1 MRTSARAP
9 VAFSGKTGSL
19 DNRHGASAPS
29 PAPTRQT
36 APDALFAVSATALHY
51 LSAFFCWPA
60 GIALAERPFF
70 RLLRPIRSSFHP
82 LAGSNARPRA
92 TLAALTLAFVLN
104 AVGTAFAGESGPRSP
119 AASDSRSATGA
130 TASALPNPRITGAP
144 FLSTWAPEDYGGNPI
159 NYHIVQHPQ
168 SGFIYVGNSSGVLEF
183 DGAAWRLIP
192 FPDGGVAPIVVVDN
206 RGTVWFGGSNQ
217 VAILQP
223 DARGEWQTV
232 DVAGRLPAAERIF
245 GRLYLGTAAPDGVYF
260 AGPSRLVFFGHDG
273 SARSWSTGT
282 TNINGLHWFNGA
294 LHMSLGSRGLAV
306 LEGGVI
312 VPVAAAPRSPNPAI
326 ADTLRL
332 LAVRPA
338 SDGRGSVF
346 LTNIGPFR
354 WPSRGAPLEPL
365 PNGAAAEFARESA
378 TTAAF
383 LPDGRLAFAF
393 PRRGLLILDTS
404 GALSV
409 VLNESHGLPGSRID
423 HLATDNQGGLWLARL
438 NGLARLQIDSRFA
451 TQGSFDAT
459 RDMLR
464 HGSRLYVA
472 HYQGVAWRDDTTGR
486 FHTVT
491 GLPSGLKSLLSVGDR
506 LFGTGQFL
514 YEITPEGRAIV
525 ALRHSFNGLIAL
537 RRSPGYFAGASV
549 TGLRLLRFNGTRW
562 FDEGLV
568 PSVAGSVHAVLED
581 REGWLWAFGYPGSG
595 AWRVDF
601 RQGARGGAD
610 AEFFD
615 SGRSLPRG
623 VSLPFIILDDELRA
637 MRDDPSSATDRS
649 AARWAAGVDFGDE
662 PAYRGLSNVEAERDR
677 WWILDASPQV
687 AVHRRTPPAGTDQP
701 ALAVPTG
708 PLRTIVAKT
717 LYADA
722 PTHTVWLGGQA
733 LISIDPSWRP
743 AQPPTPFPAT
753 VRRLTTAAG
762 EVLHVGSATSAP
774 LKPVA
779 PLRLA
784 PTQNSLRFTFAAPA
798 FAPDHRGVIRTV
810 YRTRLAGL
818 EDTWSNWSATPW
830 REFTALPYR
839 DFVFHVQARDIEDR
853 ESSTGTL
860 AFTIAPPWWLTRTAL
875 AGYGALFL
883 FAISAVFRLR
893 TRALQRRNAQL
904 EALVAA
910 RTSELSEQNI
920 ELARLNRLE
929 LDEKISARLAEE
941 KARLEVLRYQLNP
954 HFLFNSLNSIYTL
967 VWSHSRPAGDLVRRL
982 AEFCRMT
989 LTRGPSETATLA
1001 EEFTMLRA
1009 YLDLESSRWREQLQV
1024 DITLAPAAESLRLPP
1039 FLLLPLV
1046 ENAIKYGGHTSPD
1059 LLRIR
1064 VNARLEDDGST
1075 VIEVANS
1082 GTWVEPGSAPEVSS
1096 TNIGLENLRE
1106 RLARHFPSRHTL
1118 TTTAQDGW
1126 VTVRLTLAHSSPP

>member
-1 MRTSARAP
+1 
-9 VAFSGKTGSL
+9 
-19 DNRHGASAPS
+19 
-29 PAPTRQT
+29 
-36 APDALFAVSATALHY
+36 
-51 LSAFFCWPA
+51 
-60 GIALAERPFF
+60 
-70 RLLRPIRSSFHP
+70 
-82 LAGSNARPRA
+82 
-92 TLAALTLAFVLN
+92 
-104 AVGTAFAGESGPRSP
+104 
-119 AASDSRSATGA
+119 
-130 TASALPNPRITGAP
+130 
-144 FLSTWAPEDYGGNPI
+144 
-159 NYHIVQHPQ
+159 
-168 SGFIYVGNSSGVLEF
+168 VLEF

-217 VAILQP
+217 VALLQP
-223 DARGEWQTV
+223 DARGEWQAV
-232 DVAGRLPAAERIF
+232 DVAGRLPAAERTF
-245 GRLYLGTAAPDGVYF
+245 GRLYLGTAAPDGVYL

-273 SARSWSTGT
+273 SARSWPTGA

-306 LEGGVI
+306 LAEGVI
-312 VPVAAAPRSPNPAI
+312 VPVAAAPRSLNPAI

-338 SDGRGSVF
+338 PDGRGSVF
-346 LTNIGPFR
+346 LTNIGPLR
-354 WPSRGAPLEPL
+354 WPSRGASLEPL

-393 PRRGLLILDTS
+393 PRRGLLVLDAA

-409 VLNESHGLPGSRID
+409 LLNAANGLPGSRID

-451 TQGSFDAT
+451 TQGSFDAS
-459 RDMLR
+459 RDLLR
-464 HGSRLYVA
+464 HGSRLYIA
-472 HYQGVAWRDDTTGR
+472 HYQGVAWRDDATGH
-486 FHTVT
+486 FHTVG
-491 GLPSGLKSLLSVGDR
+491 GLPSGLKSLLGVGDR

-514 YEITPEGRAIV
+514 YEITPDDRAVV
-525 ALRHSFNGLIAL
+525 ALRHSFNGLTAL

-549 TGLRLLRFNGTRW
+549 TGLRLLRFDGTRW
-562 FDEGLV
+562 HDEGLV
-568 PSVAGSVHAVLED
+568 PRVSGSVHAVLED

-601 RQGARGGAD
+601 RQGARVGAD

-623 VSLPFIILDDELRA
+623 ASLPFINLGDELRA

-649 AARWAAGVDFGDE
+649 AARWATDVDFGEE
-662 PAYRGLSNVEAERDR
+662 PAYRGVSTVEAERDR

-687 AVHRRTPPAGTDQP
+687 TVHRRTPPTATDQP
-701 ALAVPTG
+701 ALTVPTG

-722 PTHTVWLGGQA
+722 PTRTVWLGGQT
-733 LISIDPSWRP
+733 LISIDPSWQP
-743 AQPPTPFPAT
+743 AQPPAPFHAA
-753 VRRLTTAAG
+753 VRRLTTASG
-762 EVLHVGSATSAP
+762 EVLHVGSAAAAP
-774 LKPVA
+774 LKPA
-779 PLRLA
+779 PPLSLA
-784 PTQNSLRFTFAAPA
+784 PAQNSLRFTFAAPA
-798 FAPDHRGVIRTV
+798 FAPDHRGAIRTV

-853 ESSTGTL
+853 ESRPGTL
-860 AFTIAPPWWLTRTAL
+860 AFTIAPPWWLGRTAYAAYAAL
-875 AGYGALFL
+875 TLLTIAG
-883 FAISAVFRLR
+883 VFRLR
-893 TRALQRRNAQL
+893 TRVLHRRNAHL
-904 EALVAA
+904 AALVAA
-910 RTSELSEQNI
+910 RTSELAEQNL

-1009 YLDLESSRWREQLQV
+1009 YLDLERSRWQEHLQV
-1024 DITLAPAAESLRLPP
+1024 EITLDPAAESLRLPP

-1064 VNARLEDDGST
+1064 VTARREPDDSIL
-1075 VIEVANS
+1075 IEVANS

-1106 RLARHFPSRHTL
+1106 RLARHFPARHTFS
-1118 TTTAQDGW
+1118 TTAQDGW
-1126 VTVRLTLAHSSPP
+1126 VVARLALSAQPNT